1 MGRGS
6 CDDRSMQ
13 EDRRA
18 DEPGLQG
25 ARVPGA
31 ARVSRPGVAHSGNNV
46 PLGYNSQP
54 ENSAR
59 LGNNVT
65 AERYP
70 LRRPRSGRI
79 ALGVC
84 QGIADHLAVPVRIVR
99 LIFVASSFLFGSGLF
114 LYLWLSISIPVS
126 DKRPSS
132 VKLAPAPRKTLGK
145 RQQLLLYVGGALLAA
160 LVVLLF
166 SLFNLPWGT
175 IVAVVCMIAGAGLAW
190 SNFSGTLPVREAMFR
205 LGGGIALLVIGVLAL
220 IVRDEPLTR
229 MVSSVMLGVGVLGAA
244 GLALWPVIQRLLRD
258 LQNAREESA
267 RAAER
272 ADMAAHLHDS
282 VLQTLTLI
290 RNQAHD
296 PEAVQ
301 RLARVQE
308 RQLRSWLYTDPKEE
322 TVSLSEAIK
331 MTAEEVEDLYGV
343 DVESVVVGE
352 GQLDA
357 NSPMLLAAMKEAL
370 ANAVRHGAPP
380 VSLYAEI
387 SDGKVDVYVRDHG
400 EGFDVADVPEDRH
413 GVRDS
418 IIERVERHGGTATFR
433 RRDPGTEVHLNMP
446 LGAVPSPPRQ

>member
-1 MGRGS
+1 M
-6 CDDRSMQ
+6 
-13 EDRRA
+13 
-18 DEPGLQG
+18 DEPGFQE

-31 ARVSRPGVAHSGNNV
+31 ERMSQPGVDHSGNNV

-59 LGNNVT
+59 LGNNVA

-84 QGIADHLAVPVRIVR
+84 QGIADHLDIPVRMVR
-99 LIFVASSFLFGSGLF
+99 LIFVASTFLFCSGLF
-114 LYLWLSISIPVS
+114 LYLWLSISIPTS

-132 VKLAPAPRKTLGK
+132 IKLAPAPRKALGR
-145 RQQLLLYVGGALLAA
+145 RQQLLLYAAAALLAA
-160 LVVLLF
+160 LAVLLL

-175 IVAVVCMIAGAGLAW
+175 IVAVGCMIAGAGLAW
-190 SNFSGTLPVREAMFR
+190 SNFSGSLPVRKAMFR

-220 IVRDEPLTR
+220 IVRDEPLPR
-229 MVSSVMLGVGVLGAA
+229 VVSSVMLGVGVLAAA

-296 PEAVQ
+296 SEAVQ

-308 RQLRSWLYTDPKEE
+308 RQLRSWLYADPKEE

-331 MTAEEVEDLYGV
+331 TTAEEVEDLYGV

-352 GQLDA
+352 GKLDA
-357 NSPMLLAAMKEAL
+357 NSPMLLAATKEAL

-387 SDGKVDVYVRDHG
+387 SDGMVDIYVRDHG
-400 EGFDVADVPEDRH
+400 AGFDVEDIPEDRH

-418 IIERVERHGGTATFR
+418 IIERVERHGGAAAFR
-433 RRDPGTEVHLNMP
+433 RRDPGTEVHLNMS